1 MILADNNDRPKCAL
15 CRNYA
20 TAECDAYDNRLNQIC
35 KLPVCHQH
43 KKRTFGV
50 DCCPKHYR
58 GERDRQ
64 SKLAVTKQQDLFSQ
78 FELQE
83 VMR

>member
-1 MILADNNDRPKCAL
+1 MIFTDTNNRPKCAL

-20 TAECDAYDNRLNQIC
+20 VITCDVYDRRRQVIC
-35 KLPVCHQH
+35 GMPVCHQH

-50 DCCPKHYR
+50 DCCPKHYC